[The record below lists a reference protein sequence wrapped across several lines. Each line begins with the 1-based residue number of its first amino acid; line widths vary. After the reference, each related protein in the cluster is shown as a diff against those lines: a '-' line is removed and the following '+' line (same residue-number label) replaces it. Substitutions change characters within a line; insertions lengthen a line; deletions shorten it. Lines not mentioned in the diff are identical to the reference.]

1 MNEVH
6 FIPPKTLDAL
16 EVCLLAQGTGVA
28 AEQALSLYPGYASV
42 LRMPL
47 EGAALARALQGDGP
61 SAESAQRVRTRL
73 LGYAASLRR
82 QQRRRTS
89 GAFLPGMNRLAWAV
103 FLAVLVLVV
112 SGYGLYSAAAQSLP
126 GESLYPVKRT
136 LESVRLQLAA
146 PEQRHV
152 LEETYNQRRL
162 DEVQALIH
170 NRRSGYYVTFW
181 GTVEEQRNTRWVV
194 DSVPVQLA
202 ADVRIIGDMKVGM
215 VIEVEG
221 VTTSEGW
228 ILARELHLNRRDL
241 VGDVER
247 IGPTEWTVNGVTFKV
262 NDATD
267 FDGIPAEGDSVLVTL
282 QAEEDGSL
290 MAMRIIRLV
299 PLDPTQTPEIAP
311 TPLPTYTP
319 TPGVPPVGFE
329 PRQAPVSAAPAVA
342 ESTEEEHSVMLQPTP
357 GAPEYVQAQPPKHE
371 AGDRETGGEKHS
383 GETEHPEGGEKGHG
397 QSGEG
402 SQD

>member
-28 AEQALSLYPGYASV
+28 AEQALSLYPGHAGA
-42 LRMPL
+42 LRQPL
-47 EGAALARALQGDGP
+47 EGAALARALQPDGP
-61 SAESAQRVRTRL
+61 TPESAQRVRTRL
-73 LGYAASLRR
+73 LGYAASLR
-82 QQRRRTS
+82 QRRHRRS
-89 GAFLPGMNRLAWAV
+89 AFLPGRLAQAV
-103 FLAVLVLVV
+103 FLAALVLVV

-136 LESVRLQLAA
+136 LEKMRLQLAA
-146 PEQRHV
+146 PGQRHV

-170 NRRSGYYVTFW
+170 NRRGGYYVTFW

-202 ADVRIIGDMKVGM
+202 ADVRIIGDMQVGM

-247 IGPTEWTVNGVTFKV
+247 IGPTEWAVNGVTFKV
-262 NDATD
+262 GAATD
-267 FDGIPAEGDSVLVTL
+267 FDGIPSEGDSVLVTL

-299 PLDPTQTPEIAP
+299 PLDPTQTPETAP

-319 TPGVPPVGFE
+319 TPVAPPAGFE
-329 PRQAPVSAAPAVA
+329 PQPEAPVGAAPLA
-342 ESTEEEHSVMLQPTP
+342 SEEPGEHTVMPQPTP
-357 GAPEYVQAQPPKHE
+357 GAPEHTEAQPPKS
-371 AGDRETGGEKHS
+371 ETGDHESGGKQHS
-383 GETEHPEGGEKGHG
+383 GDKEHTGGGEIGKGG
-397 QSGEG
+397 Q
-402 SQD
+402 D